1 MPIDNISVKVNW
13 NIDKIINPLV
23 DIKDDSKDLGVGIY
37 NANIDQSEPFRFK
50 KTIRRVAV
58 VGAGPAGVSICK
70 ASWGCINTNIIY
82 KQLPTAK
89 LLLDEGIEVKIY
101 ERNAKSGG
109 TWIYNKE
116 KPINPDFPSEIPS
129 KVVTPSF
136 PPKDST
142 LPFSHKQKAENVKEE
157 LLRLTPPTPCYRSL
171 RNNVPTPLLKY
182 KDLEWPIDT
191 VSSNILIKLSDCF

>member
-70 ASWGCINTNIIY
+70 AS
-82 KQLPTAK
+82 
-89 LLLDEGIEVKIY
+89 
-101 ERNAKSGG
+101 
-109 TWIYNKE
+109 
-116 KPINPDFPSEIPS
+116 
-129 KVVTPSF
+129 
-136 PPKDST
+136 
-142 LPFSHKQKAENVKEE
+142 
-157 LLRLTPPTPCYRSL
+157 
-171 RNNVPTPLLKY
+171 
-182 KDLEWPIDT
+182 
-191 VSSNILIKLSDCF
+191 